1 MKATPDD
8 LLNTIRELGQGELAE
23 HHILRHMGI
32 SHGQF
37 CQLRKILVEACRLI
51 VTHPNR
57 RAHYLI
63 AATTAQDTKSN
74 LSNLSNLS
82 NMHSVNNIGNINN
95 TNTTSNTRG

>member
-8 LLNTIRELGQGELAE
+8 LLNAIRELGQGELAE

-37 CQLRKILVEACRLI
+37 CQLRKILVDDRRLI

-74 LSNLSNLS
+74 LSNLSN
-82 NMHSVNNIGNINN
+82 MHSVNNIGNINN

>member
-8 LLNTIRELGQGELAE
+8 LLNAIKELGQGELAE

-37 CQLRKILVEACRLI
+37 CQLRKILVDDRRLI

-63 AATTAQDTKSN
+63 AATTAQNTKSN
-74 LSNLSNLS
+74 MSNIR
-82 NMHSVNNIGNINN
+82 NMNN
-95 TNTTSNTRG
+95 TGNTSNTRG

>member
-8 LLNTIRELGQGELAE
+8 LLNAIRELGQGELAE

-37 CQLRKILVEACRLI
+37 CQLRKILIEACRLI

-63 AATTAQDTKSN
+63 AATTAQDTTSN
-74 LSNLSNLS
+74 LSNIR
-82 NMHSVNNIGNINN
+82 NMNNIGNIGKMEI
-95 TNTTSNTRG
+95 TSNTRG

>member
-8 LLNTIRELGQGELAE
+8 LLNAIRELGQGELAE

>member
-8 LLNTIRELGQGELAE
+8 LLNAIRELGQGELAE

-37 CQLRKILVEACRLI
+37 CQLRKILVDDRRLI

-57 RAHYLI
+57 RAYYLI
-63 AATTAQDTKSN
+63 AATTAQNTKSN
-74 LSNLSNLS
+74 MSNIR
-82 NMHSVNNIGNINN
+82 NMNN
-95 TNTTSNTRG
+95 TGNTSNTRG

>member
-8 LLNTIRELGQGELAE
+8 LLNAIRELGQGELAE

-63 AATTAQDTKSN
+63 AAETAQDTKSN
-74 LSNLSNLS
+74 ES
-82 NMHSVNNIGNINN
+82 NMHSMNSMNSMNNIGNISNMDI
-95 TNTTSNTRG
+95 TNNTRG

>member
-8 LLNTIRELGQGELAE
+8 LLNAIRELGQGELAE

-37 CQLRKILVEACRLI
+37 CQLRKILVDDRRLI

-57 RAHYLI
+57 RAHYLV

-74 LSNLSNLS
+74 MSNIR
-82 NMHSVNNIGNINN
+82 NMNN
-95 TNTTSNTRG
+95 TENTSNTRG

>member
-8 LLNTIRELGQGELAE
+8 LLNAIRELGQGELAE

-63 AATTAQDTKSN
+63 AATTSQDTKSN
-74 LSNLSNLS
+74 MSNIR
-82 NMHSVNNIGNINN
+82 NMNN
-95 TNTTSNTRG
+95 TENTSNTRG

>member
-8 LLNTIRELGQGELAE
+8 LLNAIRELGQGELAE

-37 CQLRKILVEACRLI
+37 CQLRKILVDDRRLI

-57 RAHYLI
+57 RAYYLI

-74 LSNLSNLS
+74 LSNMS

>member
-8 LLNTIRELGQGELAE
+8 LLNAIRELGQGELAE
-23 HHILRHMGI
+23 HHILRHMSI

-74 LSNLSNLS
+74 MSNIR
-82 NMHSVNNIGNINN
+82 NMNN
-95 TNTTSNTRG
+95 TENTSNTRG

>member
-8 LLNTIRELGQGELAE
+8 LLNAIRELGQGELAE

-74 LSNLSNLS
+74 LSKIR
-82 NMHSVNNIGNINN
+82 NMNN
-95 TNTTSNTRG
+95 TENTSNTRG

>member
-8 LLNTIRELGQGELAE
+8 LLNAIRELGQGELAE
-23 HHILRHMGI
+23 HHILRHMCI
-32 SHGQF
+32 SHEQF

-74 LSNLSNLS
+74 LSN
-82 NMHSVNNIGNINN
+82 MHSVNNIGNINN

>member
-8 LLNTIRELGQGELAE
+8 LLNAIRELGQGELAE

-37 CQLRKILVEACRLI
+37 CQLRKILVDDRRLI

-74 LSNLSNLS
+74 LSNIR
-82 NMHSVNNIGNINN
+82 NMNN
-95 TNTTSNTRG
+95 TENTNNTRG

>member
-8 LLNTIRELGQGELAE
+8 LLNAIRELGQGELAE

-74 LSNLSNLS
+74 LSNLSN
-82 NMHSVNNIGNINN
+82 MHSVNNIGNIGNINN

>member
-8 LLNTIRELGQGELAE
+8 LLNAIRELGQGELAE

-37 CQLRKILVEACRLI
+37 CQLRKILVEECRLI

-74 LSNLSNLS
+74 IR
-82 NMHSVNNIGNINN
+82 NMNN
-95 TNTTSNTRG
+95 TENTSNTRG

>member
-8 LLNTIRELGQGELAE
+8 LLNAIRELGQGELAE

-37 CQLRKILVEACRLI
+37 CQLRKILVEECRLI

-63 AATTAQDTKSN
+63 AAETAQDTKSN
-74 LSNLSNLS
+74 IS
-82 NMHSVNNIGNINN
+82 NMHSMNNIGTISKMDI
-95 TNTTSNTRG
+95 TSNTRG

>member
-8 LLNTIRELGQGELAE
+8 LLNAIRELGQGELAE

-37 CQLRKILVEACRLI
+37 CQLRKILVDDRRLI

-74 LSNLSNLS
+74 LSN
-82 NMHSVNNIGNINN
+82 MHSVNNIGNIGNINN

>member
-8 LLNTIRELGQGELAE
+8 LLNAIRELGQGELAE

-63 AATTAQDTKSN
+63 AATTAQNTKSN
-74 LSNLSNLS
+74 MSNIR
-82 NMHSVNNIGNINN
+82 NMNN
-95 TNTTSNTRG
+95 TDNTSNTRG

>member
-8 LLNTIRELGQGELAE
+8 LLNAIRELGQGELAE

-37 CQLRKILVEACRLI
+37 CQLRKILVEECRLI

-63 AATTAQDTKSN
+63 AATTAQNTKSN
-74 LSNLSNLS
+74 MSNIR
-82 NMHSVNNIGNINN
+82 NMNN
-95 TNTTSNTRG
+95 TGNTSNTRG

>member
-1 MKATPDD
+1 MKATPEE
-8 LLNTIRELGQGELAE
+8 LLNTIKKLGQGELE
-23 HHILRHMGI
+23 EYHILRHLGI

-74 LSNLSNLS
+74 LSNMS